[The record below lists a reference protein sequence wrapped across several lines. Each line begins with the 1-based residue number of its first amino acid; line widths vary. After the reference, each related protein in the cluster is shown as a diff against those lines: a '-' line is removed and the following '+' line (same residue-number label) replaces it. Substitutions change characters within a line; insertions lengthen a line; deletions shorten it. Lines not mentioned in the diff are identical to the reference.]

1 MLLPE
6 NPTVIGALND
16 KAKLSPFI
24 NLRPGETVMPGKKM
38 RSLPGLFSAKNKEP
52 PPADK
57 KSNFE
62 QFRSSKKRKWRLQR
76 IGLG

>member
-6 NPTVIGALND
+6 NPTGIGALND

-52 PPADK
+52 PP
-57 KSNFE
+57 
-62 QFRSSKKRKWRLQR
+62 RR
-76 IGLG
+76 